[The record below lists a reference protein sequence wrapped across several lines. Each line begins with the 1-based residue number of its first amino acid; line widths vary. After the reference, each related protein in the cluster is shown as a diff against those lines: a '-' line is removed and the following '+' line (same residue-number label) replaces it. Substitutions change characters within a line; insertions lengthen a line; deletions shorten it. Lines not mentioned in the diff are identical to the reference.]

1 MRRTTSAVLALLL
14 VVSAVAAVPMVMAQQ
29 TETQTNQTAG
39 NDAAAPGAQL
49 AGVVAV
55 GDAEIDGEV
64 ESRAY
69 DIRVDRAN
77 SSAAKAA
84 VVADQLNRTSERLGE
99 LQERRQQLEQAR
111 DNGSMSE
118 GEYRSRVATLHSES
132 KNAQRLLNQTDET
145 ASELPADTLEANGV
159 NVDAIR
165 ALSDRA
171 ANLTGPETAEIAR
184 SIAGDSAGKAV
195 GAGEAADR
203 SAGDGNRTDAG
214 TDRTSGDDRGDTD
227 GRTAGN
233 TDRSGTEDG
242 TDSANETTSPDPKS

>member
-1 MRRTTSAVLALLL
+1 MLALLL
-14 VVSAVAAVPMVMAQQ
+14 VVSTVAAVPMVMAQQ
-29 TETQTNQTAG
+29 TETETNQTSE
-39 NDAAAPGAQL
+39 NDTAAPGAQL
-49 AGVVAV
+49 AAVVAV
-55 GDAEIDGEV
+55 GDAELDGEV
-64 ESRAY
+64 DSRAY

-99 LQERRQQLEQAR
+99 LEQRRQQLEQAR

-118 GEYRSRVATLHSES
+118 GEYRSRVAALHAES
-132 KNAQRLLNQTDET
+132 KNAQRLVNQTNET
-145 ASELPADTLEANGV
+145 ASELPAETLEENGV

-184 SIAGDSAGKAV
+184 SIAGDKAGKNI

-203 SAGDGNRTDAG
+203 GAGDRTEAGDGNRT
-214 TDRTSGDDRGDTD
+214 SGGDRGDTD
-227 GRTAGN
+227 GSTAGD
-233 TDRSGTEDG
+233 TDRSGTQDG
-242 TDSANETTSPDPKS
+242 TESANETTSPGSQP

>member
-1 MRRTTSAVLALLL
+1 MRRPTSAVLALLL

-29 TETQTNQTAG
+29 TETQTDQTTE
-39 NDAAAPGAQL
+39 NDTAAPGAQL

-55 GDAEIDGEV
+55 GDAELDGDV
-64 ESRAY
+64 DARAY

-77 SSAAKAA
+77 SSDAKAA

-99 LQERRQQLEQAR
+99 LEQRRQQLEQAR

-118 GEYRSRVATLHSES
+118 GEYRSRVATLHAES
-132 KNAQRLLNQTDET
+132 KNAERLVNQTNAT
-145 ASELPADTLEANGV
+145 ASELPAETLEENGV

-184 SIAGDSAGKAV
+184 SVAGESAGKDI

-203 SAGDGNRTDAG
+203 SAGDSNRTEAG
-214 TDRTSGDDRGDTD
+214 TDRTTGGDRSDTD
-227 GRTAGN
+227 GSPVGD
-233 TDRSGTEDG
+233 TDRSGTE
-242 TDSANETTSPDPKS
+242 SANETTSPDSKP